1 MMNSSIDQAGHVA
14 AGVAGSARPAAARAR
29 RAPSIAGQYL
39 AATKPRIVALLVF
52 TALIGMFLAAP
63 GVPPWRALV
72 FGTLGIWMAS
82 SSAAALNQLIDQRI
96 DRLMV
101 RTAHRPLVTGTLTAR
116 QVLVFASVLG
126 VASMLILALLV
137 NGLTALLTFIGLIG
151 YAVIYTAFLKRAT
164 PQNIVIGGLA
174 GAIPPLLG
182 WAAVTGMQTLTD
194 WAYGLLLV
202 LIVFAWTPPHF
213 WSLAIFRR
221 EDYRR
226 ACIPMLPVVYGV
238 EYTRWHVLYYTILLV
253 LVSLLPYLAGM
264 SGLLYLGGALV
275 LGIAYLYYAI
285 RLMRPPDER
294 FAMSAFGY
302 SIVYLIALFAFL
314 LADHW
319 LTQPVMRVGGYV
331 FERIG

>member
-1 MMNSSIDQAGHVA
+1 MMNTSIERGGRTASIG
-14 AGVAGSARPAAARAR
+14 ARSTRVVQP
-29 RAPSIAGQYL
+29 RAPSLGSQYL

-52 TALIGMFLAAP
+52 TALIGMFLASP
-63 GVPPWRALV
+63 GIPPWHALV

-96 DRLMV
+96 DRVMA
-101 RTAHRPLVTGTLTAR
+101 RTARRPLVTGTLTTR
-116 QVLVFASVLG
+116 QVLGFALVLG
-126 VASMLILALLV
+126 VTSMLVLGLLV
-137 NGLTALLTFIGLIG
+137 NPLTALLTFAGLIG

-182 WAAVTGMQTLTD
+182 WSAVTDMRGPTD
-194 WAYGLLLV
+194 WAYALLLV
-202 LIVFAWTPPHF
+202 LIIFAWTPPHF

-238 EYTRWHVLYYTILLV
+238 EYTRWHVLFYTVLLV
-253 LVSLLPYLAGM
+253 LVSLLPYLTGM
-264 SGLLYLGGALV
+264 SGLLYLGGATV

-302 SIVYLIALFAFL
+302 SIVYLIALFSFL
-314 LADHW
+314 LVDHW
-319 LTQPVMRVGGYV
+319 LATPVVRVGGYV
-331 FERIG
+331 LQRIG

>member
-1 MMNSSIDQAGHVA
+1 
-14 AGVAGSARPAAARAR
+14 
-29 RAPSIAGQYL
+29 
-39 AATKPRIVALLVF
+39 LLVF
-52 TALIGMFLAAP
+52 TAVIGMLLAAP

-101 RTAHRPLVTGTLTAR
+101 RTAHRPLVTGTLTTR
-116 QVLVFASVLG
+116 QVLVFASALG

-137 NGLTALLTFIGLIG
+137 NWLTALLTFIGLIG
-151 YAVIYTAFLKRAT
+151 SAVIYTAFLKRAT
-164 PQNIVIGGLA
+164 PQNIVICGLA

-238 EYTRWHVLYYTILLV
+238 EYTRWHVLYYTVLLV

-275 LGIAYLYYAI
+275 LGIAYLYSAI

>member
-1 MMNSSIDQAGHVA
+1 MNTSIEPGGRTAAIRTRSSGATVP
-14 AGVAGSARPAAARAR
+14 RE
-29 RAPSIAGQYL
+29 PSLAGQYL

-52 TALIGMFLAAP
+52 TALIGMFLATP
-63 GVPPWRALV
+63 GIPPWQALV

-96 DRLMV
+96 DRVMA
-101 RTAHRPLVTGTLTAR
+101 RTAHRPLVTGTLTTR
-116 QVLVFASVLG
+116 QVLVFAVGLG
-126 VASMLILALLV
+126 VASMLVLALLV
-137 NGLTALLTFIGLIG
+137 NVLTALLTFIGLIG
-151 YAVIYTAFLKRAT
+151 YAVVYTAFLKRAT

-182 WAAVTGMQTLTD
+182 WAAVTGMQTPTD

-213 WSLAIFRR
+213 WALAIFRR

-238 EYTRWHVLYYTILLV
+238 EYTRWQVLFYTILLV
-253 LVSLLPYLAGM
+253 LVSLLPYLTGM
-264 SGLLYLGGALV
+264 SGMLYLGGAAV

-319 LTQPVMRVGGYV
+319 LTSPVVHIGGYV
-331 FERIG
+331 LQRIG

>member
-1 MMNSSIDQAGHVA
+1 MSTLAGHQ
-14 AGVAGSARPAAARAR
+14 PAAADRLFTL
-29 RAPSIAGQYL
+29 AGQYL

-52 TALIGMFLAAP
+52 TALIGMLLAAP
-63 GVPPWRALV
+63 GVPPWRPLV
-72 FGTLGIWMAS
+72 FGLLGIWMAS

-96 DRLMV
+96 DRVMA

-116 QVLVFASVLG
+116 QVLVFAVVLG
-126 VASMLILALLV
+126 VASMLILGFLV

-151 YAVIYTAFLKRAT
+151 YAVVYTAFLKRAT

-182 WAAVTGMQTLTD
+182 WAAVTGMRAPSD

-213 WSLAIFRR
+213 WSLAIFRC

-238 EYTRWHVLYYTILLV
+238 EYTRWHVLFYTILLV
-253 LVSLLPYLAGM
+253 LVSLLPYL
-264 SGLLYLGGALV
+264 
-275 LGIAYLYYAI
+275 
-285 RLMRPPDER
+285 
-294 FAMSAFGY
+294 
-302 SIVYLIALFAFL
+302 
-314 LADHW
+314 
-319 LTQPVMRVGGYV
+319 
-331 FERIG
+331 